1 VAFRGCR
8 EPARG
13 RFKNCAIAC
22 VAYPGRDV
30 EDLLRYGADSEL
42 GVAFWV
48 GRVREAFAWKPL
60 SVKLGPTKGLRT
72 MLRELLQHVER
83 RGRRGP
89 SGSGLETVLQHLAAA
104 TLDCT
109 LAARASRC
117 NSCSPSAT
125 QRRGA
130 GLFLGD
136 VAIHVTAS
144 PSEALIE
151 RCRQN
156 MSEGLRPVVLTLPK
170 GVNVAEALAESK
182 QLGNRI
188 DIFDIEQF
196 VALNVYKLGKFT
208 ADGRN
213 TAVDDIV
220 KRYNEIVEEVE
231 TDPSLKIELRQ

>member
-1 VAFRGCR
+1 
-8 EPARG
+8 
-13 RFKNCAIAC
+13 
-22 VAYPGRDV
+22 
-30 EDLLRYGADSEL
+30 
-42 GVAFWV
+42 
-48 GRVREAFAWKPL
+48 
-60 SVKLGPTKGLRT
+60 
-72 MLRELLQHVER
+72 
-83 RGRRGP
+83 
-89 SGSGLETVLQHLAAA
+89 
-104 TLDCT
+104 
-109 LAARASRC
+109 
-117 NSCSPSAT
+117 
-125 QRRGA
+125 
-130 GLFLGD
+130 LGD